1 MKYRNLIITR
11 KKNGNINQIKMRL
24 SEEDVEK
31 LGDNLIKIEF
41 NGDNKEIFF
50 ERINSSLEKEMKVE
64 KGSLVSFIGSYKIQK
79 KDRQLSIPGKI
90 LKEFNYP
97 KKMNC
102 YYKGNKLILKAI
114 EGEDPNMKKNGKI
127 ITIKVNKG
135 GVGKTFTTVQLGSK
149 LALEGKKTLLLTS
162 DSQNNILDYTLG
174 YEHKVDFKKGLKEW
188 VKGNASELIKLRDNL
203 YFIPLESN
211 TFSTT
216 FLKNLPCFL
225 NEVKK
230 EYDYILIDS
239 IPTMKL
245 DSVFVGVS
253 DSIILPCFC
262 DGVTVDGVINVIE
275 EAGVEKVH
283 GILINKYNNKKIQT
297 LFLNKIEKAIKGT
310 DIICP
315 PPIKNSSLIEELLF
329 KGKTIWESSSK
340 NLLEAKLSF
349 ELILAGLENDI
360 EEKSEDDFEID
371 F

>member
-1 MKYRNLIITR
+1 MKSKNLIIT
-11 KKNGNINQIKMRL
+11 KKKSGNINQIKIRL
-24 SEEDVEK
+24 SEEDIDK
-31 LGDNLIKIEF
+31 LGENLIKIEF
-41 NGDNKEIFF
+41 NKNLKSIII
-50 ERINSSLEKEMKVE
+50 ERTNYILEKDIKVV
-64 KGSLVSFIGSYKIQK
+64 KGHLINFMGSYKIQK
-79 KDRQLSIPGKI
+79 KDKQLSIPGKI

-102 YYKGNKLILKAI
+102 FYEGDKLILKAI
-114 EGEDPNMKKNGKI
+114 EGENPNMKKNGKI

-135 GVGKTFTTVQLGSK
+135 GVGKTFTTVQLGAK
-149 LALEGKKTLLLTS
+149 LALDGKKTLLLTS

-174 YEHKVDFKKGLKEW
+174 YEHNVDFKTGLKEW
-188 VKGNASELIKLRDNL
+188 VKGNDSELIKLRENL

-216 FLKNLPCFL
+216 FLKNLPSFL
-225 NEVKK
+225 NQLKK
-230 EYDYILIDS
+230 EYEYIFIDS

-245 DSVFVGVS
+245 DSVFVEVS
-253 DSIILPCFC
+253 DHIILPCFC

-315 PPIKNSSLIEELLF
+315 TPIKNSSLIEELLF
-329 KGKTIWESSSK
+329 KGKTIWESNAK
-340 NLLEAKLSF
+340 NLLETKQSF
-349 ELILAGLENDI
+349 ESILEGLENDKK
-360 EEKSEDDFEID
+360 EATENDFEID

>member
-1 MKYRNLIITR
+1 MKSKNLIITR

-24 SEEDVEK
+24 SEEDIET

-41 NGDNKEIFF
+41 NKNTKTITFEKIDN
-50 ERINSSLEKEMKVE
+50 SLEKKMKVV
-64 KGSLVSFIGSYKIQK
+64 KGNLINFIGSYKIQK

-97 KKMNC
+97 KKMNS
-102 YYKGNKLILKAI
+102 YYEGDKLILQAI
-114 EGEDPNMKKNGKI
+114 EGEDPNMEKNGKI
-127 ITIKVNKG
+127 VTIKVNKG

-174 YEHKVDFKKGLKEW
+174 YDHNVDFKTGLKEW
-188 VKGNASELIKLRDNL
+188 VKGNDSELIKLRDNL

-225 NEVKK
+225 NKLKK
-230 EYDYILIDS
+230 EYEYIFIDS

-245 DSVFVGVS
+245 DSVFVEVS

-275 EAGVEKVH
+275 EAGVDKVH

-329 KGKTIWESSSK
+329 KGKTIWESNAK
-340 NLLEAKLSF
+340 NLLEAKQSF
-349 ELILAGLENDI
+349 ELILAGLEKDK
-360 EEKSEDDFEID
+360 EKTTEDDFEID